1 MEKRSFFERLTG
13 STPIIESSPKQS
25 LSSPLDR
32 TSRAIP
38 PEDFPVQDEEGQLS
52 IDMWQNN
59 NEIIVQTMVGGI
71 KPEDLDVSISH
82 DMVTIRG
89 KRSRNH
95 QVTNSDFFYQELF
108 WGTFSRSIM
117 LPQEVDADGA
127 EASIKHGLL
136 TIRLPKL
143 DKGKV
148 QKLRVKND

>member
-13 STPIIESSPKQS
+13 STPIDRINPTPGSLPDRVNRALPPTDESPIE
-25 LSSPLDR
+25 
-32 TSRAIP
+32 
-38 PEDFPVQDEEGQLS
+38 DEEGQLS
-52 IDMWQNN
+52 IDMWQNT

-89 KRSRNH
+89 KRLRNH
-95 QVTNSDFFYQELF
+95 QVSNVDFLYQELF
-108 WGTFSRSIM
+108 WGVFSRSIM
-117 LPQEVDADGA
+117 LPQEVDADSA

-143 DKGKV
+143 NKGKV